1 LQSKRTRGFVRF
13 HSSNFAKVRPVSQ
26 NASSKLVARLSKMET
41 MSAEPIVIT
50 SKVEIADVVPTDDEA
65 LISEAPLVENL
76 DQPPTRPV
84 EEAAHEESPT
94 AASAKMPSPIRW
106 ALWASLLW
114 LAVIIGGVVAL
125 IRARTALFVD
135 ATTIAA
141 YAAGIF
147 TPLTAIWL
155 MALALLRGG
164 VLRDETERARVS
176 VERFLMPVDA
186 AQQRARTMVSDLEA
200 QIARLEIAGE
210 TATSRAVALR
220 DVQTDNAL
228 SLANAASEVDG
239 ARGRVDAQMST
250 LRELLGTLQGVTG
263 RLESILPDAS
273 KRLASAGEVAV
284 QHALQIQ
291 QASTRLNDSATS
303 LRQTTEGFD
312 PVVALAV
319 AKLEAAGDQ
328 ASERMTLLEIQASA
342 ASNALDAAAEKATVA
357 LDGSRAWVNEHITTI
372 EQSVARVESDII
384 RRLETLTLSLGE
396 TTAQLDKDLPSLV
409 SNLQTQMADVDKQ
422 MVGRV
427 DAIRTAWS
435 TLIAD
440 WDSASLSAG
449 VRLIDAMARARNI
462 ASEAVSTARTAT
474 DGIVA
479 AVENTMRQT
488 SEKTQS
494 TFGNTLQEMRAQAAH
509 IEALALQASH
519 HRAEMS
525 RALEN
530 QVHVDLAKLSEQLID
545 RLNAYAVDI
554 SRIFSGD
561 VTEQELT
568 NYTRGDRN
576 LFARRFSKSLVGIG
590 TNKVHAKIAER
601 ISDEPEFADMVSRFV
616 IGFESLLKLSEQS
629 HEKSSLTVALLTSD
643 LGKMY
648 LTLARSVGRFDA

>member
-1 LQSKRTRGFVRF
+1 LNELVVLCGLSLTTFT
-13 HSSNFAKVRPVSQ
+13 KVRLVSQ
-26 NASSKLVARLSKMET
+26 NASSKLVARLSEMET
-41 MSAEPIVIT
+41 ITAEPIVIAP
-50 SKVEIADVVPTDDEA
+50 KVEVAEA
-65 LISEAPLVENL
+65 AQIDPEMTISTSSLAETL
-76 DQPPTRPV
+76 DQPLSSHAPEGAR
-84 EEAAHEESPT
+84 EESSL
-94 AASAKMPSPIRW
+94 SAPPKMPSPIRW
-106 ALWASLLW
+106 ALIASLLW
-114 LAVIIGGVVAL
+114 MGIIIGGVVAL
-125 IRARTALFVD
+125 VRARFAIPFD

-155 MALALLRGG
+155 MALAFLRGG

-176 VERFLMPVDA
+176 VDRFLLPVDA
-186 AQQRARTMVSDLEA
+186 AQIRAREMVRDLEA
-200 QIARLEIAGE
+200 QIARLETVGE
-210 TATSRAVALR
+210 TAASRAVALR

-273 KRLASAGEVAV
+273 KRLVSASEAAV
-284 QHALQIQ
+284 HHALQIQ

-312 PVVALAV
+312 PIVALAV
-319 AKLEAAGDQ
+319 AKLAAAGDQ
-328 ASERMTLLEIQASA
+328 ASEQMTLLEIQASA

-357 LDGSRAWVNEHITTI
+357 LDGSRSWVSEHIATI
-372 EQSVARVESDII
+372 EQSVGRVESDII

-409 SNLQTQMADVDKQ
+409 SNLQTQMAEVDKQ
-422 MVGRV
+422 MSGRV
-427 DAIRTAWS
+427 DTIRTAWS

-488 SEKTQS
+488 SEKTQT
-494 TFGNTLQEMRAQAAH
+494 TFSNTLQEMRAQAAH
-509 IEALALQASH
+509 IEALALQASQ
-519 HRAEMS
+519 HRADMS

-561 VTEQELT
+561 VTEQELA
-568 NYTRGDRN
+568 NYTRGDRS
-576 LFARRFSKSLVGIG
+576 LFARRFSKGLAGIG

-629 HEKSSLTVALLTSD
+629 PEKSSLTVALLTSD

-648 LTLARSVGRFDA
+648 LTLARSVGRFDS